1 MMEAMRHHMLGRI
14 LGVGMLVMTWS
25 SMICALPIWA
35 VEIAALAAIA
45 GDDAPA
51 AEHRELFEEKIR
63 PVLVEHCYKCHN
75 SSTRAEAGLALDFR
89 DGLREGGTSGPA
101 IQPGKSADSL
111 LLAVLRHEVDGQ
123 RMPADGPRFDEK
135 TLRDIARWID
145 LGAPDPRKH
154 PPTATELAEAT
165 SWETI
170 RRRRMDWWSFQ
181 PLDVVS
187 APNVADNNW
196 SHHPVDR
203 FVLRR
208 LREAELTPADPV
220 DPNALLRRLTFT
232 LTGLPPTPDQ
242 RAAFNEAFQRD
253 HAQAVDDLV
262 AQLLASPRFGE
273 RWARHWM
280 DWVRYA
286 DTHGSEGDPGIPYA
300 WRYRD
305 YLIRALNAD
314 VPYPQLVR
322 EHLAGDLLD
331 NPRRHP
337 DTGINESALGIGHFR
352 FVQHG
357 YAPTDPLDELV
368 RFTNNQID
376 VVSKAF
382 SGLTVSC
389 ARCHDHKFDAIS
401 QSDFYALF
409 GIFASCRPGIITID
423 SPEVRDR
430 NKKELTELKRQIRAG
445 LARQWLTT
453 ALHWPAILMAAPVPR
468 SDEDNEGDAK
478 QATAVSG
485 WQSAIDGAVG
495 AGLGNPLHAWSKLR
509 QVPREEF
516 AATWDRLST
525 AWQASAAALAKQRA
539 FSAGHAWDLS
549 GNDLDSWFPEGNGL
563 NGHAAPP
570 GSMTLHTDGLQV
582 VADIYPAGVYTHLLS
597 SKHNGV
603 LNSPCVH
610 VDFDQLWIR
619 ASGSN
624 GAMGRYVVQNYPRG
638 GTIFHQKTLD
648 GDRPLWHGFT
658 MDYWRGDEIH
668 VEFATA
674 GDSPISGEDNA
685 RSWFGVTDVVTRN
698 TDDPPPRDE
707 PAEFV
712 APLFTQD
719 SPPPKNL
726 GDLADRYGRALVEC
740 VRAWQAGTITNEQ
753 THFLRYFVRS
763 GLLPNQL
770 SELGDLVPLV
780 TEYRR
785 LEAEV
790 TFPTRAPG
798 VWEGDTR
805 DAPLFVRGDH
815 RSPGDPVPRRFL
827 ESLGGQPYDTP
838 ASGRRELA
846 EDLVQSDNP
855 LTSRV
860 IVNRIWYHVFGR
872 GIVATPD
879 NFGRLG
885 QQPTHPRLLDYLANR
900 FAADG
905 GSIKE
910 MIRLLVTS
918 RTFAMDSSA
927 SAEARAIDPENRH
940 LSHMPVRRLE
950 AEAIRDSLLA
960 VSGQLDD
967 KMFGPAVDG
976 QQPRRSVYL
985 QVARNSLDPLLR
997 AFDAPPPS
1005 GPRGRRD
1012 VTNVPAQSLALMN
1025 DPQVIAW
1032 ARAWATLAVAETTGA
1047 QPAERYTWMLRAALG
1062 RDATHD
1068 ELQAVAEYFE
1078 PLVKSRG
1085 LNITDWQ
1092 ELAQAIFCLKEF
1104 IYLK

>member
-1 MMEAMRHHMLGRI
+1 MMPRKLI
-14 LGVGMLVMTWS
+14 GVVLL
-25 SMICALPIWA
+25 ALHGA
-35 VEIAALAAIA
+35 VVTGSIAAP
-45 GDDAPA
+45 GDVSGLSL
-51 AEHRELFEEKIR
+51 EHRELFEEKIR

-75 SSTRAEAGLALDFR
+75 SSAEAEAGLALDFR
-89 DGLREGGTSGPA
+89 GGLREGGNSGPA
-101 IQPGKSADSL
+101 ILPGNSADSL
-111 LLAVLRHEVDGQ
+111 LLAVLRHEIEGQ
-123 RMPADGPRFDEK
+123 RMPADGPRLDDEV
-135 TLRDIARWID
+135 LRNIARWID
-145 LGAPDPRKH
+145 LGAPDPRDQ
-154 PPTATELAEAT
+154 PPSAAELAEAT
-165 SWETI
+165 SWEAI
-170 RRRRMDWWSFQ
+170 RQRRMEWWSFQ
-181 PLDVVS
+181 PPKDVA
-187 APNVADNNW
+187 APDVDDNRW
-196 SHHPVDR
+196 SVHPVDQ

-208 LREAELTPADPV
+208 LREVALSPAKPV
-220 DPNALLRRLTFT
+220 EPSALLRRLTFA
-232 LTGLPPTPDQ
+232 LTGLPPTPEQ
-242 RAAFNEAFQRD
+242 RLAFIEAHQRD
-253 HAQAVDDLV
+253 PLRAVDDLV
-262 AQLLASPRFGE
+262 TQQLASPRFGE

-286 DTHGSEGDPGIPYA
+286 DTHGSEGDPRIPYA

-314 VPYPQLVR
+314 IPYPQLVR

-337 DTGINESALGIGHFR
+337 DTGTNESALGIGHFR

-357 YAPTDPLDELV
+357 FAPTDALDELV
-368 RFTNNQID
+368 RFTNDQID
-376 VVSKAF
+376 TVSKAF

-389 ARCHDHKFDAIS
+389 SRCHDHKFDAIG

-409 GIFASCRPGIITID
+409 GIFSSCRPGTITID
-423 SPEVRDR
+423 SPKVRDR
-430 NKKELTELKRQIRAG
+430 NKTELTELKRQIRAG
-445 LARQWLTT
+445 LARQWLAT
-453 ALHWPAILMAAPVPR
+453 AHHWPAILMAAPIPR
-468 SDEDNEGDAK
+468 SDEDNEHDTK
-478 QATAVSG
+478 QATAMSD
-485 WQSAIDGAVG
+485 WHSAIDGALG
-495 AGLGNPLHAWSKLR
+495 AGLANPLHVWSKLR
-509 QVPREEF
+509 QVPPEEF
-516 AATWDRLST
+516 SATWDGLLT
-525 AWQASAAALAKQRA
+525 AWRASAAALAKQHA
-539 FSAGHAWDLS
+539 FGPGHAWDLS

-570 GSMTLHTDGLQV
+570 GSMTLHTDGQQV

-603 LNSPCVH
+603 LNSPRMH
-610 VDFDQLWIR
+610 VDFDQIWIR

-624 GAMGRYVVQNYPRG
+624 GATGRYVVQNYPRG
-638 GTIFHQKTLD
+638 ATVFKIKALD
-648 GDRPLWHGFT
+648 GDRPHWYRFAI
-658 MDYWRGDEIH
+658 DYWHDDEIH
-668 VEFATA
+668 FEFATA
-674 GDSPISGEDNA
+674 GDTPISGEIIT

-698 TDDPPPRDE
+698 AGDPQPREE

-726 GDLADRYGRALVEC
+726 GDLADRYGRALVTC
-740 VRAWQAGTITNEQ
+740 VRAWQAGTISNEQ

-770 SELGDLVPLV
+770 SELAFLVPLV
-780 TEYRR
+780 MEYRR

-798 VWEGDTR
+798 IWEGDTR

-815 RSPGDPVPRRFL
+815 LSPGDPVPRRFL
-827 ESLGGQPYDTP
+827 QSLGGQPYDTP

-860 IVNRIWYHVFGR
+860 IVNRIWHHVFGN

-885 QQPTHPRLLDYLANR
+885 QEPTHPELLDYLANR

-905 GSIKE
+905 GSIKK

-918 RTFAMDSSA
+918 QSFAMDSSV
-927 SAEARAIDPENRH
+927 SAKARAIDPENRY
-940 LSHMPVRRLE
+940 LSHIPVRRLE

-960 VSGQLDD
+960 ISGQLDE
-967 KMFGPAVDG
+967 KMYGPGVDG
-976 QQPRRSVYL
+976 RQSRRSVYV
-985 QVARNSLDPLLR
+985 QVLRNSLDPLLR
-997 AFDAPPPS
+997 AFDAPPPAS
-1005 GPRGRRD
+1005 PRGRRD

-1032 ARAWATLAVAETTGA
+1032 AQAWATLAVAETPGA
-1047 QPAERYTWMLRAALG
+1047 QPADRYAWMLRTALG
-1062 RDATHD
+1062 RDATGED
-1068 ELQAVAEYFE
+1068 LRAVANYFQTISESRELQT
-1078 PLVKSRG
+1078 
-1085 LNITDWQ
+1085 TDWQ
-1092 ELAQAIFCLKEF
+1092 DLAQAIFCLKEF